1 MNIMGRQ
8 AHAAQ
13 VGNDDSVIFNQRLGE
28 GHPHIAGVVE
38 AMKKQDGRSSAAEA
52 NVLSPASHR
61 HLLCS
66 KRFRPRA
73 NRHDKVLSTCRL
85 YPQYDCGRDVPKP
98 ELPGAIRERHMTL
111 WVKRC
116 GASQARRRSL
126 SAVDPIATK
135 LLQRRE

>member
-73 NRHDKVLSTCRL
+73 NRHDEVLSTCRL
-85 YPQYDCGRDVPKP
+85 YPQYDCGRDLPKP

-111 WVKRC
+111 WVIHDRC
-116 GASQARRRSL
+116 IQYPCRST
-126 SAVDPIATK
+126 SVVTPIAT
-135 LLQRRE
+135 LLFGAAK